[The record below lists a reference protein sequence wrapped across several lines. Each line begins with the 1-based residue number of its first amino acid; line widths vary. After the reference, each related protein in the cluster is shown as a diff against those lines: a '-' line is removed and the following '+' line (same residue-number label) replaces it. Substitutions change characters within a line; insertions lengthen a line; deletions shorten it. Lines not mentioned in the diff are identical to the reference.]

1 MKLYAFMF
9 MGNFRPEHT
18 ATWDNP
24 DMRTSIFTVGSFEE
38 GKAVVEKLYQEGYG
52 ALELCGAFTK
62 EMADA
67 YAEMTNKEMAIG
79 YMVHD
84 PELDPAFEK
93 FFAG

>member
-9 MGNFRPEHT
+9 MGNYKPEHT
-18 ATWDNP
+18 ATWDNE

-38 GKAVVEKLYQEGYG
+38 GKAVVEKIYKEGYG
-52 ALELCGAFTK
+52 ALELCGAFSK

-67 YAEMTNKEMAIG
+67 FAEITNHEMAIG
-79 YMVHD
+79 YMTHD
-84 PELDPAFEK
+84 PALDGAFAK